1 MSRMKIK
8 NFGPIKAGYQEN
20 DGWIDIKKVTVLIG
34 NQGSGKST
42 VAKLFSTLSWIEKA
56 LVRGDYN
63 AKWFTQRK
71 RFQNIYCKYHRLEN
85 YFSEGNSDYQTE
97 IEYQG
102 EAYHIVYKA
111 GNLTVE
117 EIKTGKYMLPQIM
130 YVPAERNFI
139 STVRK
144 PDVLKFSSESLVEFV
159 TEFDNAKN
167 QIKGHLSLPINNVDI
182 EYDKLNDIINIRGK
196 GYKLRLTES
205 SSGYQSLIPLYLVS
219 RYLADRVVAGMGGGG
234 TYIKD
239 EPMSSNELK
248 RFSEAI
254 TNLFQDANL
263 TDEQKRVALSAISK
277 RFNKRAF
284 INIVEEPEQNLY
296 PTSQQK
302 ILNSLLEFNNIVED
316 NKLIMTTHSPY
327 LINYLT
333 LAVKAGMLMKMTK
346 EKRKW
351 DMLNE
356 IVPLLSIIEPD
367 DLVIYELDENEGT
380 IKKLQAY
387 NGLPSDENEL
397 NERLGEG
404 NELFA
409 QLLEIQQSL

>member
-1 MSRMKIK
+1 MSRIRIK
-8 NFGPIKAGYQEN
+8 NFGPIKGGYQEN
-20 DGWIDIKKVTVLIG
+20 DGWIDINKVTVLIG

-42 VAKLFSTLSWIEKA
+42 IAKLFSTLSWIEKA

-63 AKWFTQRK
+63 SKWFTQRK
-71 RFQNIYCKYHRLEN
+71 RFQNVYCKYHRLEN
-85 YFSEGNSDYQTE
+85 YFSDSNSDYQTE

-102 EAYHIVYKA
+102 EAYHIAYKA
-111 GNLTVE
+111 GNLTVNE
-117 EIKTGKYMLPQIM
+117 NKTGKYLLPQIM

-167 QIKGHLSLPINNVDI
+167 QMRGNLSLPINNVDI
-182 EYDKLNDIINIRGK
+182 EYDKLNDIINIKGE
-196 GYKLRLTES
+196 GYKIRLTES
-205 SSGYQSLIPLYLVS
+205 SSGYQSLVPLYLVS
-219 RYLADRVVAGMGGGG
+219 RYLANRIESRTRGG
-234 TYIKD
+234 TYDK
-239 EPMSSNELK
+239 EESMSSFELK

-254 TNLFQDANL
+254 TNLFQDAKL

-277 RFNKRAF
+277 RFNKRCF
-284 INIVEEPEQNLY
+284 INIVEEPEQNLF

-302 ILNSLLEFNNIVED
+302 ILNSLLEFNNMDEA

-333 LAVKAGMLMKMTK
+333 LSVKANMLAEMIKT
-346 EKRKW
+346 EKNLKL
-351 DMLNE
+351 LNE
-356 IVPLLSIIEPD
+356 IVPLLSTVKPI
-367 DLVIYELDENEGT
+367 DLIIYELDEKEGS
-380 IKKLQAY
+380 IKKLEAY

-397 NERLGEG
+397 NERLGDG

-409 QLLEIQQSL
+409 QLLEIQQNL